1 MPGLVEEGQVLGEQ
15 DALIEEDLPGGELE
29 AGTLA
34 VESVVA
40 LSNEEVGLGLSA
52 VAVDQEAASR
62 GEGVAVVRYLQ
73 VREHMACT

>member
-1 MPGLVEEGQVLGEQ
+1 MPVLEEEGQVLGEQ
-15 DALIEEDLPGGELE
+15 DALIEEDLPGGDLE

-62 GEGVAVVRYLQ
+62 GEGVAVVCYLQ

>member
-1 MPGLVEEGQVLGEQ
+1 MPGLEEEGQVLGEQ
-15 DALIEEDLPGGELE
+15 DALIEEDLPGGDLE